1 MSEGPFSLFSELGMA
16 QLVHSSKRK
25 HSGRTIRSCIT
36 VRSNA
41 ADFALNA
48 WDPGSFSPYPVGP
61 PSTADDISV
70 ERGHHL
76 RCWLPSSSLSLSPN
90 IHSYFQRQPHIPRRK
105 VIFVISKWEAPRTL
119 LVIIMHIFN
128 IRIDCSRN
136 RLYGNWLFVKN
147 GFRVDL

>member
-76 RCWLPSSSLSLSPN
+76 RCERPLTNKSQPLLFQPSFVYYSTS
-90 IHSYFQRQPHIPRRK
+90 I
-105 VIFVISKWEAPRTL
+105 IFPLRTLEKEDKSGSGINISKT
-119 LVIIMHIFN
+119 
-128 IRIDCSRN
+128 D
-136 RLYGNWLFVKN
+136 
-147 GFRVDL
+147 

>member
-76 RCWLPSSSLSLSPN
+76 RCERPLTNKSQPLPTFICVLFN
-90 IHSYFQRQPHIPRRK
+90 IHHISTENTGK
-105 VIFVISKWEAPRTL
+105 GGQVW
-119 LVIIMHIFN
+119 
-128 IRIDCSRN
+128 
-136 RLYGNWLFVKN
+136 
-147 GFRVDL
+147 